1 VVRAISF
8 VSSMAAVLLAAQ
20 FGRAIYRSHFERG
33 TEGKVPVEWKEQ
45 VGEWRIVK
53 VDGHKVLAQRA
64 QSPDN
69 VFNLIFAN
77 LQGDDL
83 DVSVKFKAVAGKL
96 DQGGGL
102 AWRAKD
108 KNNYYVAR
116 YNPLEDNYSVYRVQ
130 AGKLTMFKSA
140 AIRHTPG
147 WHTLGV
153 SMRGT
158 HIECFY
164 DEKKY
169 LDCNDSTFSDVGL
182 IGLWTKADAQTH
194 FDDLTY

>member
-77 LQGDDL
+77 
-83 DVSVKFKAVAGKL
+83 F
-96 DQGGGL
+96 
-102 AWRAKD
+102 RA
-108 KNNYYVAR
+108 
-116 YNPLEDNYSVYRVQ
+116 
-130 AGKLTMFKSA
+130 T
-140 AIRHTPG
+140 I
-147 WHTLGV
+147 
-153 SMRGT
+153 SM
-158 HIECFY
+158 
-164 DEKKY
+164 
-169 LDCNDSTFSDVGL
+169 
-182 IGLWTKADAQTH
+182 
-194 FDDLTY
+194 